1 MRQKKLIYQLLI
13 RILYLTI
20 VLIPLVNSINK
31 GKITDDF
38 QKIHQEIQNSDSK
51 TPSENISNLKYNCSI
66 VQHFITEYPINLKFD
81 YNCESIIAQGD
92 TIQITEIR
100 KEFINKVNK
109 TLFGYISQERKARHL
124 SFIVFF
130 IGSALFYAFN
140 TVINK
145 KIKLK

>member
-1 MRQKKLIYQLLI
+1 MRRKKLIYQLLI

-20 VLIPLVNSINK
+20 VLIPFFNSINK

-38 QKIHQEIQNSDSK
+38 YKIDQEIQNSDSK

-81 YNCESIIAQGD
+81 YNCESIIAPGD

-109 TLFGYISQERKARHL
+109 TLFGYILQERKARNLFH
-124 SFIVFF
+124 IVFF
-130 IGSALFYAFN
+130 VGAALFHALN

-145 KIKLK
+145 KIKLE